1 MKRVLI
7 VIHLPRASPRIEGLV
22 RYLPEFGWE
31 PIILTG
37 VTDRYRDLPARIVET
52 PYRNALGFL
61 GRLLG
66 AEPEKDARE
75 EVEVGELGYW
85 PKGPAFCI
93 FFGPTPV
100 SKGPKPKAYSP
111 VNVFG
116 KVLDNWAL
124 LKDIRNGTLV
134 TVTKE

>member
-1 MKRVLI
+1 MN
-7 VIHLPRASPRIEGLV
+7 RIKIQAGNLELK
-22 RYLPEFGWE
+22 
-31 PIILTG
+31 
-37 VTDRYRDLPARIVET
+37 ARLYET
-52 PYRNALGFL
+52 PTAEMIFDALPLKGEVQTWGDEIYFGVDL
-61 GRLLG
+61 EI
-66 AEPEKDARE
+66 EPEKDARE

-85 PKGPAFCI
+85 PMGPAFCI

-100 SKGPKPKAYSP
+100 SKGSKPKAYSP

-116 KVLDNWAL
+116 KVLDDSTL